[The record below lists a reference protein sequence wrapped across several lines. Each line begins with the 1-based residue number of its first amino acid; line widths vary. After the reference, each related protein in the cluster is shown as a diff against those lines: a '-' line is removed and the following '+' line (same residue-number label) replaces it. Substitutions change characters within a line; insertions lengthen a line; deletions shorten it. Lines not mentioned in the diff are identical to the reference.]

1 MKVIDMAKVP
11 MPKEKW
17 SGAVGSMALGDGS
30 VSLGGVKGMPFLSF
44 EDPQK
49 HRPLLAGE
57 VVDDIS
63 DFPSIVLEQFGTSAE
78 DPVSWAM
85 EWKSKGADLICLRL
99 LSTDPERNDTAPEKA
114 AEIAK
119 KVADST
125 GLPLIV
131 YGSGIAEK
139 DAAVMEAV
147 GKALEGHRSILA
159 YVEEDSYKRMA
170 STAVAHKH
178 AVLAFSNLDIHLA
191 KQMNILLSDFGVDRG
206 DIVMDPLMAPLGMG
220 LEYSYSVNERI
231 MLAALSG
238 DRMLQV
244 PMVCDASQAWQ
255 VRDCSEEDDTLG
267 DAAERAAWW
276 EFATALAA
284 LLSGADVLIV
294 RGAKAMDLIQEA
306 VNDMG
311 GHA

>member
-63 DFPSIVLEQFGTSAE
+63 DFPSIVLKQFGTSAE

-178 AVLAFSNLDIHLA
+178 AVLAFSNLDINLA

-255 VRDCSEEDDTLG
+255 VRDCSEEDDALG

>member
-178 AVLAFSNLDIHLA
+178 AVLAFSNLDINLA

-255 VRDCSEEDDTLG
+255 VRDCSEEDDALG